1 MSAFTD
7 FPFDLDLASAHT
19 LPSRVYRDPAVL
31 EAERDRIFGR
41 TWQWAAT
48 TDQLAAPGS
57 YLTATVGREPLVLVR
72 DEAGALRAFS
82 AVCRHRAGP
91 VALGSGHAK
100 ALRCAYHGWTYGLDG
115 RLKAAPEFDG
125 VQGFDKA
132 ACRLPE
138 FRVETW
144 GPWVFVNLEAAAPPL
159 AETLGEILQ
168 ETAHWRLDR
177 LRAVRAVDY
186 ELACDWK
193 VYVDN
198 YLEGYHIPVAHPEL
212 HRQLDYAAYRVET
225 RRWHSRQHAPVR
237 AKDTLYHRAASLK
250 EGEVPEAAYYWVFPN
265 LMFNLYPDN
274 VQLNLI
280 EPLGPGRT
288 RTRFVWFVDDHSR
301 PGLDA
306 MLDESLAFSDSVQQE
321 DILLCEAVQRGLGS
335 ATYDRGRYSHKRE
348 NGLHHFHQLWM
359 DAMKG

>member
-1 MSAFTD
+1 MSPFTD
-7 FPFDLDLASAHT
+7 FPFDADPAAAAT
-19 LPSRVYRDPAVL
+19 LPARVYTDPAVL
-31 EAERDRIFGR
+31 AAERDRIFGR
-41 TWQWAAT
+41 TWQWVAT
-48 TDQLAAPGS
+48 LDQLSAPGS
-57 YLTATVGREPLVLVR
+57 YLTTTVGREPVVVLK

-91 VALGSGHAK
+91 VALGSGQAR

-115 RLKAAPEFDG
+115 RLKVAPEFEG
-125 VQGFDKA
+125 VRGFDSA

-138 FRVETW
+138 FRVEAW
-144 GPWVFVNLEAAAPPL
+144 GPWVFVNLDPAAPSL
-159 AETLGEILQ
+159 AETLGEILP

-177 LRAVRAVDY
+177 LRAVRTVDY

-237 AKDTLYHRAASLK
+237 AADTLYHRGGGPR
-250 EGEVPEAAYYWVFPN
+250 EGEAPEAGYYWVFPN
-265 LMFNLYPDN
+265 LMLNLYPDN

-288 RTRFVWFVDDHSR
+288 RTRFVWFVEDPAR

-306 MLDESLAFSDSVQQE
+306 ELAENLAFSDAVQRE
-321 DILLCEAVQRGLGS
+321 DILLCESVQRGLAS
-335 ATYDRGRYSHKRE
+335 ATYDRGRYSAKRE
-348 NGLHHFHQLWM
+348 NGLHHFHRLWVE
-359 DAMKG
+359 AMRS